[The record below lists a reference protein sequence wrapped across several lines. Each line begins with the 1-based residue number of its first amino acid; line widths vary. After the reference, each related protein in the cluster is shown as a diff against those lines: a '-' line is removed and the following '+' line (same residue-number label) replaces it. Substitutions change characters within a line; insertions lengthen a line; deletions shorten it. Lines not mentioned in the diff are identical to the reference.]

1 MGSLRALE
9 ERAIGVMPDPECSGT
24 ERAGGSV
31 GKAGI
36 AILAIALLTGC
47 SSRVARLERPPAFVD
62 QRSSWAL
69 VMPPA
74 QTDGATALAAG
85 PEASRRND
93 DLNLVIPTAKL
104 ASDEWPSQA
113 RPDLRYDRRLSLPT
127 RARDYL
133 YFNSSQSYE
142 RRGYVRS
149 HRYYSR

>member
-1 MGSLRALE
+1 
-9 ERAIGVMPDPECSGT
+9 MPDPECSGP

-31 GKAGI
+31 GIAGA
-36 AILAIALLTGC
+36 AILAIALITGC
-47 SSRVARLERPPAFVD
+47 SSRVARLERPPAFVG

-74 QTDGATALAAG
+74 QTEGAITLTAG

-104 ASDEWPSQA
+104 ASDDWPSEA
-113 RPDLRYDRRLSLPT
+113 RPDLRNDRRLYLPT

-133 YFNSSQSYE
+133 YFNLSQSYE

-149 HRYYSR
+149 SRHYSR